1 MSRLIREGLTRRE
14 VTAGIAAVALV
25 PLAPGSR
32 AAVAGDQISTALEKI
47 TGGVPVNDGRVK
59 LEISSLAENGLSV
72 PLTVSVDSPMTADD
86 HVKTIHILSEKNPV
100 TEVVKFNLSPRMGRA
115 KVSTSIRMADTQRVV
130 ALAEMSDGSFWSDE
144 AHVIVTLSACID
156 GG

>member
-1 MSRLIREGLTRRE
+1 MSRPEGEGLTRRQ
-14 VTAGIAAVALV
+14 VAAGVAAITLV
-25 PLAPGSR
+25 PLVPGSR

-47 TGGVPVNDGRVK
+47 TGGAPVTDGRVK
-59 LEISSLAENGLSV
+59 LEISSLAENGFSV

-86 HVKTIHILSEKNPV
+86 HVKAIHILSEKNPV
-100 TEVVKFNLSPRMGRA
+100 AEVVKFNLSPRMGRA
-115 KVSTSIRMADTQRVV
+115 KVSTSIRMADTQRVLAV
-130 ALAEMSDGSFWSDE
+130 AEMSDGSFWSDE

>member
-1 MSRLIREGLTRRE
+1 MSKSRGEGLSRRQ
-14 VTAGIAAVALV
+14 VAAGIVAVALV
-25 PLAPGSR
+25 PLAAGSR

-47 TGGVPVNDGRVK
+47 TGGAPVTEGRVK
-59 LEISSLAENGLSV
+59 LEISSLAENGFSV

-86 HVKTIHILSEKNPV
+86 YVKTIHILSEKNPV
-100 TEVVKFNLSPRMGRA
+100 AEVVKFNLSPRMGRA
-115 KVSTSIRMADTQRVV
+115 KVSTSIRMADTQRVLAV
-130 ALAEMSDGSFWSDE
+130 AEMHDGSFWSAE